1 MKKFY
6 LLVFLFI
13 SIVSTGISQK
23 SLSDYSYV
31 IVPEVYNFLKEK
43 DEYQLNSLTKF
54 LFNKYGF
61 HAYFD
66 RETPVNVQRCDG
78 LWADVIGSPGF
89 VYTRIEVVL
98 RDCYG
103 AEVYK
108 SNEGKSKEKNF
119 KKAYFEAMRRSF
131 ESIEVLG
138 VQQREIDDTSTY
150 VKTENK
156 ATNNESN
163 SIKNS
168 LDNTNIKNL
177 PSSKYTTYSHLNEV
191 FLLKKTK
198 TDYKFYKESSNENE
212 DLLYLGKL
220 VYSQDELQYIDVE
233 KNTYKVYFE
242 ESKDLIMETGNE
254 NKVYKFEN

>member
-1 MKKFY
+1 MKNFY

-13 SIVSTGISQK
+13 SVVSTGISQK
-23 SLSDYSYV
+23 PLSDYSYV
-31 IVPEVYNFLKEK
+31 IVPEVYSFLNEK

-138 VQQREIDDTSTY
+138 VKQLEIGETSSY
-150 VKTENK
+150 V
-156 ATNNESN
+156 ATSNTVVDNDSN
-163 SIKNS
+163 SIETPFDNS
-168 LDNTNIKNL
+168 NIKNL
-177 PSSKYTTYSHLNEV
+177 PLSKYTTYSYLDEV

-198 TDYKFYKESSNENE
+198 SDYKFYKESSDENE

-220 VYSQDELQYIDVE
+220 VYNQNELQYIDVE

-242 ESKDLIMETGNE
+242 ESKDLIMETGKE
-254 NKVYKFEN
+254 NIVYKFEN

>member
-13 SIVSTGISQK
+13 SIVSTGVSQK

-31 IVPEVYNFLKEK
+31 IVPEGYNFLKEK

-66 RETPVNVQRCDG
+66 RETPINVQRCDG

-103 AEVYK
+103 TEVYK
-108 SNEGKSKEKNF
+108 SNEGISKEKNF
-119 KKAYFEAMRRSF
+119 KKAYYEALRRSF

-138 VQQREIDDTSTY
+138 VQQREIGDTSTY
-150 VKTENK
+150 VKTDNK
-156 ATNNESN
+156 TTDNNSNNINPFDTN
-163 SIKNS
+163 
-168 LDNTNIKNL
+168 NIKNL
-177 PSSKYTTYSHLNEV
+177 PSSKYTTYSYLNEV
-191 FLLKKTK
+191 FLLKKTN

-220 VYSQDELQYIDVE
+220 VYKQDELQYIDVD
-233 KNTYKVYFE
+233 KNSFKVYFE

-254 NKVYKFEN
+254 NIIYKFEN